1 MSDRVYLFLVGLYM
15 LVALYLELHLMVYL
29 VVGMMLIEGITGWTL
44 PLVIQKLRKTDI
56 DSGLLKLAREP
67 SLQFSAFRM
76 MRLSLAIVVL
86 ASYLA
91 VHEYNI
97 EVLWFF
103 PWFVAFAVLGA
114 GVSGVCPV
122 YLALRWLGFK

>member
-15 LVALYLELHLMVYL
+15 LIALYFELHLMIYIL
-29 VVGMMLIEGITGWTL
+29 VGIMLIEGITGWTL
-44 PLVIQKLRKTDI
+44 PLVTQKLIKADVDT
-56 DSGLLKLAREP
+56 GLLKLAKEP
-67 SLQFSAFRM
+67 IFQFSAFRM
-76 MRLSLAIVVL
+76 MRLSLSSVILV
-86 ASYLA
+86 SYIA

-103 PWFVAFAVLGA
+103 PWFLGFAVLGA